1 MCLRVVVRPPA
12 ESDLLQSALFI
23 AEDNPAA
30 ARRFLDVSFCTVE
43 SGEGLIADDEQAFV
57 RERGFAALWKASGT

>member
-1 MCLRVVVRPPA
+1 MSLRVVVRPPA

-30 ARRFLDVSFCTVE
+30 ARRFLVVSF
-43 SGEGLIADDEQAFV
+43 
-57 RERGFAALWKASGT
+57 